1 MKFIKFDEISSTNDY
16 LRRKLDIEEYDVIIA
31 GKQTNGRGKRGSIWI
46 SNEGAALFSFAIEYR
61 EEILSRITI
70 FSSYIV
76 YKILE
81 KFLEEGNMEKLTFKW
96 PNDIYYEDR
105 KICGILCE
113 KVRNHIIIGIGINI
127 NNSDFGIF
135 RDKAVSL
142 FEITGIK
149 EDVDSIIKETVVLFE
164 EKIRTFNKEWEKIIN
179 LMNNKNYLNGKII
192 KIKTNGNFE
201 DKIYKVSRIERSGK
215 ISILGKGDLDEKEFE
230 SLEFEVI
237 N

>member
-1 MKFIKFDEISSTNDY
+1 MKEFYKIGNGPSSSHTMGPQ
-16 LRRKLDIEEYDVIIA
+16 K
-31 GKQTNGRGKRGSIWI
+31 
-46 SNEGAALFSFAIEYR
+46 AAFRFR
-61 EEILSRITI
+61 EE
-70 FSSYIV
+70 
-76 YKILE
+76 
-81 KFLEEGNMEKLTFKW
+81 LEEEL
-96 PNDIYYEDR
+96 
-105 KICGILCE
+105 
-113 KVRNHIIIGIGINI
+113 
-127 NNSDFGIF
+127 
-135 RDKAVSL
+135 
-142 FEITGIK
+142 K

>member
-1 MKFIKFDEISSTNDY
+1 MKDNNYGEKTS
-16 LRRKLDIEEYDVIIA
+16 L
-31 GKQTNGRGKRGSIWI
+31 
-46 SNEGAALFSFAIEYR
+46 
-61 EEILSRITI
+61 ITG
-70 FSSYIV
+70 YAV
-76 YKILE
+76 YKVLDDIL
-81 KFLEEGNMEKLTFKW
+81 KSDNLKFKW